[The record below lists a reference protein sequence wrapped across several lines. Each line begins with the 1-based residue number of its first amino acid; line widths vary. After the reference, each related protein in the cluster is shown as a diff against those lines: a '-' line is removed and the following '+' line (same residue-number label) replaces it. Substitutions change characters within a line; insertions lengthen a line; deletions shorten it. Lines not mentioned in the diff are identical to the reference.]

1 MNWGNEVSATRHSGS
16 CECGIRAL
24 RFPTCGLHA
33 CVALQVASK
42 HMLFQKVRISLCLL
56 FMAGDNDFPFMALI

>member
-1 MNWGNEVSATRHSGS
+1 MRSASPATRGHVNV
-16 CECGIRAL
+16 EFRAL
-24 RFPTCGLHA
+24 RFPVCGLHA

-42 HMLFQKVRISLCLL
+42 HMLFQKVRISLRLL